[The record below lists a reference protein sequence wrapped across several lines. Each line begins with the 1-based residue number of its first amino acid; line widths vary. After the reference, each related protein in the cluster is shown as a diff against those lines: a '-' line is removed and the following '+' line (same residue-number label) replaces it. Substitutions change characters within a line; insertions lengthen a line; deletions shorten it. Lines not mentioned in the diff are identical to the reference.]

1 MSWLALQCPTY
12 LHPARYHSRHW
23 VNLILLQNAAADRQD
38 MSGSPFAAADVQ
50 RGAKRRSFPGSKP
63 ANESSENQISVTA
76 STSQPAA
83 KLFTPKHASKYA
95 VLLALC
101 TWAYR

>member
-1 MSWLALQCPTY
+1 
-12 LHPARYHSRHW
+12 
-23 VNLILLQNAAADRQD
+23 

-63 ANESSENQISVTA
+63 ANELSENQISVTA

-83 KLFTPKHASKYA
+83 KLFTPKDASKYA
-95 VLLALC
+95 VLVALC
-101 TWAYR
+101 TWACMYLLSLMQIAFKTF